1 MNYWDIEAF
10 LAVVETRNLA
20 KAADLLFLSQST
32 VSRRL
37 INLETE
43 LGCTLAKRSK
53 GQRFVQLTKRGE
65 QFIPIAERWLSVHRE
80 TQRYKDMPT
89 TMQLTIG
96 CTEWFNSFALKPFY
110 RELMLRESSLSIK
123 VVSAPSHTT
132 YSMLNDSEID
142 VGFVCNSQAR
152 NGINTKALFRDPL
165 VLVCNEASDWVR
177 PYPISPECLDPAYE
191 IGWNH
196 LPDYRMWHNRW
207 WDADVLPRVVCDFS
221 ISLCFSFA
229 NNPNFWMLV
238 PSSVADHF
246 LGHESSLIV
255 QPLTDSAP
263 DFICYRIAPYNVRIS
278 RQSEM
283 EMFEETLDDFVRD
296 LIARKPAC
304 RY

>member
-1 MNYWDIEAF
+1 
-10 LAVVETRNLA
+10 
-20 KAADLLFLSQST
+20 
-32 VSRRL
+32 
-37 INLETE
+37 
-43 LGCTLAKRSK
+43 
-53 GQRFVQLTKRGE
+53 
-65 QFIPIAERWLSVHRE
+65 
-80 TQRYKDMPT
+80 
-89 TMQLTIG
+89 MQLTIG

-196 LPDYRMWHNRW
+196 LPDYRMWHNRCGMPTFSRAW
-207 WDADVLPRVVCDFS
+207 CATFPFLYVSVLP
-221 ISLCFSFA
+221 IIQ
-229 NNPNFWMLV
+229 NFWMLV

-263 DFICYRIAPYNVRIS
+263 DFICYRIAPYNVRVLP
-278 RQSEM
+278 
-283 EMFEETLDDFVRD
+283 TKRD
-296 LIARKPAC
+296 GNV
-304 RY
+304 